1 MNGDE
6 IALGKNVLLSRSLIA
21 VLDREI
27 VTPALANEPST
38 V

>member
-6 IALGKNVLLSRSLIA
+6 IALGKNVLLSRSLI
-21 VLDREI
+21 VVFDRGI
-27 VTPALANEPST
+27 VTPDLANAPST